1 MTPSKTGKIF
11 FFLTLVLVLFQ
22 GLGHHAGA
30 SDDALEEN
38 TVSLDWSSITVLDLE
53 TAQRLAVAD
62 NPSIQATEIR
72 IQQAKERISQARAA
86 YWPRLDATA
95 SASRIWMP
103 DNEYQDNLYSARMF
117 DPGATID
124 DPQDYYQAGLTT
136 TWLLFDGFERRY
148 KTRRALNTKDQT
160 ISARDDA
167 RRLLLSS
174 VSLSFLSAELARENI
189 DIARTDEAFFN
200 ALLEEAKSR
209 RQIGTGSLSDELN
222 FQIQANA
229 AISDRI
235 QAEGAYKTALHSLAA
250 LLGLADASLPVHVEL
265 APLEEATPEEMQ
277 VPDTRQMVA
286 YALEHRPEI
295 LQTRLAI
302 QNASLE
308 KKMANS
314 NYAPTINLTASVKG
328 EREADARF
336 EGDDFGNTI
345 GLNMTFNLFS
355 GGLYRAQSREAMQ
368 KEMEARKLLEDLK
381 INITAEIRTTIT
393 NVITFQTQ
401 LKLQQSITR
410 LSQENR
416 DLVEKEYKAG
426 QASLVRLNE
435 SQRELTSAQNRTA
448 LALVALRQSW
458 WSLMSE
464 TGMITEDEAFNYLS
478 NSN

>member
-1 MTPSKTGKIF
+1 MNHGKTGQWICCSI
-11 FFLTLVLVLFQ
+11 LVLLLGF
-22 GLGHHAGA
+22 GHHAGA
-30 SDDALEEN
+30 SSDALEKN
-38 TVSLDWSSITVLDLE
+38 DPPLDWSRITILDLK
-53 TAQRLAVAD
+53 TAQRFAMAD
-62 NPSIQATEIR
+62 NPSIQATVVR

-95 SASRIWMP
+95 SASRVWMP
-103 DNEYQDNLYSARMF
+103 DNEYQDNLYSARIF

-148 KTRRALNTKDQT
+148 RNRQALNAKDQT
-160 ISARDDA
+160 ISASDDA

-174 VSLSFLSAELARENI
+174 VSLSFLSAKLAQENI
-189 DIARTDEAFFN
+189 DIASTEEAFFLD
-200 ALLEEAKSR
+200 LLEDAKNKR
-209 RQIGTGSLSDELN
+209 HIGTGSLSDELN
-222 FQIQANA
+222 FQIQTNA
-229 AISDRI
+229 AIADRI
-235 QAEGAYKTALHSLAA
+235 QAQGAYRTALHSLAA
-250 LLGLADASLPVHVEL
+250 LLGLADASLPPHVEL
-265 APLEEATPEEMQ
+265 EPLEEASPEEMQ
-277 VPDTRQMVA
+277 VPDTEQMIA

-295 LQTRLAI
+295 LQGQLEI

-308 KKMANS
+308 KKIANS

-328 EREADARF
+328 EREEDTRF
-336 EGDDFGNTI
+336 EGDDFGSTI

-368 KEMEARKLLEDLK
+368 KEIEARKLLEAQK
-381 INITAEIRTTIT
+381 INITTEIRTTST

-401 LKLQQSITR
+401 LRLQQSITR

-458 WSLMSE
+458 WALMSE
-464 TGMITEDEAFNYLS
+464 TGMITDS
-478 NSN
+478 GIQ

>member
-1 MTPSKTGKIF
+1 MNHGKTGQWICCSI
-11 FFLTLVLVLFQ
+11 LVLLLVF
-22 GLGHHAGA
+22 GHHAGA
-30 SDDALEEN
+30 SSDALEKN
-38 TVSLDWSSITVLDLE
+38 DPPLDWSRITILDLK
-53 TAQRLAVAD
+53 TAQRFAMAD
-62 NPSIQATEIR
+62 NPSIQATVVR

-95 SASRIWMP
+95 SASRVWMP
-103 DNEYQDNLYSARMF
+103 DNEYQDNLYSARIF

-148 KTRRALNTKDQT
+148 RNRQALNAKDQT
-160 ISARDDA
+160 ISASDDA

-174 VSLSFLSAELARENI
+174 VSLSFLSAKLAQENI
-189 DIARTDEAFFN
+189 DIASTEEAFFLD
-200 ALLEEAKSR
+200 LLEDAKNKR
-209 RQIGTGSLSDELN
+209 HIGTGSLSDELN
-222 FQIQANA
+222 FQIQTNA
-229 AISDRI
+229 AIADRI
-235 QAEGAYKTALHSLAA
+235 QAQGAYRTALHSLAA
-250 LLGLADASLPVHVEL
+250 LLGLADASLPPHVEL
-265 APLEEATPEEMQ
+265 EPLEEASPEEMQ
-277 VPDTRQMVA
+277 VPDTEQMIA

-295 LQTRLAI
+295 LQGQLEI

-308 KKMANS
+308 KKIANS

-328 EREADARF
+328 EREEDTRF
-336 EGDDFGNTI
+336 EGDDFGSTI

-368 KEMEARKLLEDLK
+368 KEIEARKLLEAQK
-381 INITAEIRTTIT
+381 INITTEIRTTST

-401 LKLQQSITR
+401 LRLQQSITR

-458 WSLMSE
+458 WALMSE
-464 TGMITEDEAFNYLS
+464 TGMITEDEAFNYFS
-478 NSN
+478 NTH

>member
-1 MTPSKTGKIF
+1 MNTNQTGKVVCCLI
-11 FFLTLVLVLFQ
+11 LVMVLFQ
-22 GLGHHAGA
+22 IPGCHASA
-30 SDDALEEN
+30 SSYALE
-38 TVSLDWSSITVLDLE
+38 SSAPPPDWSRITVLDLK
-53 TAQRLAVAD
+53 TAQRFAMAD

-72 IQQAKERISQARAA
+72 IEQAKERVSQARAA
-86 YWPRLDATA
+86 YWPRLDANA

-103 DNEYQDNLYSARMF
+103 DNEYQDSLDAARRF

-124 DPQDYYQAGLTT
+124 DSQDYYRASLTT

-148 KTRRALNTKDQT
+148 RTRQAQNSKYQT

-189 DIARTDEAFFN
+189 DIARTDEMFFKE
-200 ALLEEAKSR
+200 LLEEAKKK

-229 AISDRI
+229 AIADRI
-235 QAEGAYKTALHSLAA
+235 RAEGVYRTALHNLAA
-250 LLGLADASLPVHVEL
+250 FLGLADASLPPHVEL
-265 APLEEATPEEMQ
+265 APLGEASPEEMQ
-277 VPDTRQMVA
+277 VPDTEKMLA

-295 LQTRLAI
+295 LQSQLAI

-328 EREADARF
+328 EREENTRF
-336 EGDDFGNTI
+336 ERDDFGNTI
-345 GLNMTFNLFS
+345 GVNMTFNLFS

-368 KEMEARKLLEDLK
+368 KEIEARKLLEALR
-381 INITAEIRTTIT
+381 ISITAAIRTTSM

-401 LKLQQSITR
+401 LKLQHTNTR
-410 LSQENR
+410 LSHENR
-416 DLVEKEYKAG
+416 DLVEKGYKAG

-435 SQRELTSAQNRTA
+435 SQRELTSAQNRSV
-448 LALVALRQSW
+448 LSLVALKQSW
-458 WSLMSE
+458 WALMSE
-464 TGMITEDEAFNYLS
+464 TGMTSEDEVFNYL
-478 NSN
+478 NDNE

>member
-1 MTPSKTGKIF
+1 MNHGKTGQWICCSI
-11 FFLTLVLVLFQ
+11 LVLLLGF
-22 GLGHHAGA
+22 GHHAGA
-30 SDDALEEN
+30 SSDALEKN
-38 TVSLDWSSITVLDLE
+38 DPPLDWSRITILDLK
-53 TAQRLAVAD
+53 TAQRFAMAD
-62 NPSIQATEIR
+62 NPSIQATVVR

-95 SASRIWMP
+95 SASRVWMP
-103 DNEYQDNLYSARMF
+103 DNEYQDNLYSARIF

-148 KTRRALNTKDQT
+148 RNRQALNAKDQT
-160 ISARDDA
+160 ISASDDA

-174 VSLSFLSAELARENI
+174 VSLSFLSAKLAQENI
-189 DIARTDEAFFN
+189 DIASTEEAFFLD
-200 ALLEEAKSR
+200 LLEDAKNKR
-209 RQIGTGSLSDELN
+209 HIGTGSLSDELN
-222 FQIQANA
+222 FQIQTNA
-229 AISDRI
+229 AIADRI
-235 QAEGAYKTALHSLAA
+235 QAQGAYRTALHSLAA
-250 LLGLADASLPVHVEL
+250 LLGLADASLPPHVEL
-265 APLEEATPEEMQ
+265 EPLEEASPEEMQ
-277 VPDTRQMVA
+277 VPDTEQMIA

-295 LQTRLAI
+295 LQGQLEI

-308 KKMANS
+308 KKIANS

-328 EREADARF
+328 EREEDTRF
-336 EGDDFGNTI
+336 EGDDFGSTI

-368 KEMEARKLLEDLK
+368 KEIEARKLLEAQK
-381 INITAEIRTTIT
+381 INITTEIRTTST

-401 LKLQQSITR
+401 LRLQQSITR
-410 LSQENR
+410 LSQKNR

-458 WSLMSE
+458 WALMSE
-464 TGMITEDEAFNYLS
+464 TGMITEDEAFNYFS
-478 NSN
+478 NTH

>member
-1 MTPSKTGKIF
+1 MNHGKTGQWICCSI
-11 FFLTLVLVLFQ
+11 LVLLLGF
-22 GLGHHAGA
+22 GHHAGA
-30 SDDALEEN
+30 SSDALEKN
-38 TVSLDWSSITVLDLE
+38 DPPLDWSRITILDLK
-53 TAQRLAVAD
+53 TAQRFAMTD
-62 NPSIQATEIR
+62 NPSIQATEVR
-72 IQQAKERISQARAA
+72 IQQAKERISQARAT

-95 SASRIWMP
+95 SASRAWMP
-103 DNEYQDNLYSARMF
+103 DNEYQDNLYSARIF

-148 KTRRALNTKDQT
+148 RNRQALNAKDQT
-160 ISARDDA
+160 ISASDDA

-174 VSLSFLSAELARENI
+174 VSLSFLSAELAQENI
-189 DIARTDEAFFN
+189 DIASTEEAFFLD
-200 ALLEEAKSR
+200 LLEDAKNKR
-209 RQIGTGSLSDELN
+209 HIGTGSLSDELN
-222 FQIQANA
+222 FQIQTNA
-229 AISDRI
+229 AIADRI
-235 QAEGAYKTALHSLAA
+235 QAQGAYRTALHSLAA
-250 LLGLADASLPVHVEL
+250 LLGLADASLPPHVEL
-265 APLEEATPEEMQ
+265 EPLEEASPEEMQ
-277 VPDTRQMVA
+277 VPDTEQMIA

-295 LQTRLAI
+295 LQGQLAI

-308 KKMANS
+308 KKIANS

-328 EREADARF
+328 EREEDTRF
-336 EGDDFGNTI
+336 EGDDFGSTI

-368 KEMEARKLLEDLK
+368 KEIEARKLLEAQK
-381 INITAEIRTTIT
+381 INITTEIRTTST

-401 LKLQQSITR
+401 LRLQQSITR

-458 WSLMSE
+458 WALMSE
-464 TGMITEDEAFNYLS
+464 TGMITEDEAFNYFS
-478 NSN
+478 NTH